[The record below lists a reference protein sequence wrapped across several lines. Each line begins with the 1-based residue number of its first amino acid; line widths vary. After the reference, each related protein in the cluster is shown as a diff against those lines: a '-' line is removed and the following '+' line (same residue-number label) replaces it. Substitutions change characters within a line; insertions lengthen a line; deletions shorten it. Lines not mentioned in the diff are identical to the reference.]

1 MRLAHASRAPAP
13 ARAGAARRR
22 TCPPAGTRRLRPTG
36 DGLSAQAEPSTRWTT
51 ADTIAG
57 LLATASIFTSAVG
70 LAYRPV
76 RLIPFAILLAFVA
89 ARMSA
94 RQERLGRLAIA
105 AAVIC
110 WTLGMTIAVITENP
124 LY

>member
-1 MRLAHASRAPAP
+1 MSVD
-13 ARAGAARRR
+13 AR
-22 TCPPAGTRRLRPTG
+22 
-36 DGLSAQAEPSTRWTT
+36 AEPSGHWTA

-57 LLATASIFTSAVG
+57 LLATVSIFSSFVG

-89 ARMSA
+89 ARMSE
-94 RQERLGRLAIA
+94 RQKRLAGIAIA

>member
-1 MRLAHASRAPAP
+1 MSVDAH
-13 ARAGAARRR
+13 
-22 TCPPAGTRRLRPTG
+22 L
-36 DGLSAQAEPSTRWTT
+36 EPSGRWTA

-57 LLATASIFTSAVG
+57 LLATVSIFSSAVG

-89 ARMSA
+89 ARMSE
-94 RQERLGRLAIA
+94 RQKRLAGLAVA

-110 WTLGMTIAVITENP
+110 WTLGMTIAVVTKNP